1 MDTIFIK
8 SKNSKISDSRR
19 LLLNVSDKINLNRSH
34 KHVALSN
41 LSMYYT
47 WKSIKKSYINNK
59 FDKWILCL

>member
-1 MDTIFIK
+1 MDTIFNK

-34 KHVALSN
+34 KYVALSN